1 MIRLKRRKVLQLNS
15 TLLAGSLSSPVFAAI
30 SLKYGGLPMGIHG
43 ASFREFDI
51 EETLRIIVE
60 ELGLN
65 EIELTSSQIR
75 LHGDPEHEL
84 ATLGEVRRLHAQLQ
98 TAGVKATAYGF
109 VPMSIDLEKN
119 TRLFQMAQELEL
131 KNLTVIPEY
140 DALDHL
146 EELAELYDIRLAIHN
161 NAPGRLYDSMEQVYE
176 VVEDRGNNVGACI
189 DIGNVL
195 RSYEDPAAAIRY
207 LGQKVFGIHLKDVS
221 SRSNDSEV
229 IGLGEGILDTE
240 ELFAALRETQ
250 MPEDIACSLE
260 YLGQPS
266 EPVPSLLRSLA
277 LAEDLLN

>member
-1 MIRLKRRKVLQLNS
+1 MIRLKRRKILQLGG
-15 TLLAGSLSSPVFAAI
+15 TLLAGSFSSPIFAAI
-30 SLKYGGLPMGIHG
+30 SQKYGGLPIGIHG
-43 ASFREFDI
+43 ASFREFDFP
-51 EETLRIIVE
+51 ETLSIIVE

-75 LHGDPEHEL
+75 LHGDPEDEL
-84 ATLGEVRRLHAQLQ
+84 ATLSEVRRLHAQLK
-98 TAGVKATAYGF
+98 TAGVKASAYGF
-109 VPMSIDLEKN
+109 VPMSIEPEKN
-119 TRLFQMAQELEL
+119 KRLFQMAQELEL

-176 VVEDRGNNVGACI
+176 AIEGRGNYVGACV

-229 IGLGEGILDTE
+229 IGLGEGVLDTE
-240 ELFAALRETQ
+240 EFFVALRETQ

-260 YLGQPS
+260 YLAQPS
-266 EPVPSLLRSLA
+266 DPVPSLLLSLA

>member
-1 MIRLKRRKVLQLNS
+1 MIRLKRRKILQLSS
-15 TLLAGSLSSPVFAAI
+15 TLLAGSLSSPVFAAV

-51 EETLRIIVE
+51 EETLRIIFE

-146 EELAELYDIRLAIHN
+146 EELA
-161 NAPGRLYDSMEQVYE
+161 
-176 VVEDRGNNVGACI
+176 
-189 DIGNVL
+189 
-195 RSYEDPAAAIRY
+195 
-207 LGQKVFGIHLKDVS
+207 
-221 SRSNDSEV
+221 
-229 IGLGEGILDTE
+229 
-240 ELFAALRETQ
+240 
-250 MPEDIACSLE
+250 
-260 YLGQPS
+260 
-266 EPVPSLLRSLA
+266 
-277 LAEDLLN
+277 